1 MKSNADG
8 PSPLPVLAV
17 FGLLFSLALVAVA
30 CGNDD
35 AAAPPTP
42 EPTAT
47 PDVGTTIELEVAGG
61 KSVDGVR
68 RHQIEARETV
78 TITVSGDTTD
88 ELHIHGYDLIVRF
101 APGQPGTITFEA
113 DIPGIFEVET
123 HHRGDLVMELE
134 VR

>member
-1 MKSNADG
+1 MKSTTG
-8 PSPLPVLAV
+8 TRSPRPVLAV
-17 FGLLFSLALVAVA
+17 FGLLFSLALVVVA

-47 PDVGTTIELEVAGG
+47 ADVGTTIEVEVSGG
-61 KSVDGVR
+61 KPVDGVQ
-68 RHQIEARETV
+68 RHRIEARETV

-88 ELHIHGYDLIVRF
+88 ELHIHGYDLLVRF

-113 DIPGIFEVET
+113 NIPGIFEAET
-123 HHRGDLVMELE
+123 HHRGDLVLELE

>member
-1 MKSNADG
+1 MKSTADAR
-8 PSPLPVLAV
+8 SPLRVLTV
-17 FGLLFSLALVAVA
+17 VGLLFSLVLVAVA

-35 AAAPPTP
+35 ASPMP
-42 EPTAT
+42 EPTPT
-47 PDVGTTIELEVAGG
+47 PDVGTTIEVEVAGG
-61 KSVDGVR
+61 KPVDGVR

-88 ELHIHGYDLIVRF
+88 ELHIHGYDLIARF

-113 DIPGIFEVET
+113 NIPGIFEAET
-123 HHRGDLVMELE
+123 HHRGDLVLELE